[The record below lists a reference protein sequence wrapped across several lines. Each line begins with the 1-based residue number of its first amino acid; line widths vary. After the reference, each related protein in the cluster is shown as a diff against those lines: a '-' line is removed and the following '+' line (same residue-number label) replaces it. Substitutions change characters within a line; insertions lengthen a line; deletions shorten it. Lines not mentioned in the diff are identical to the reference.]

1 MPVLAETSEKAI
13 AKARLAGENADVVE
27 IRVDALEPSEIGRF
41 LRIVRSDKPLLIT
54 YRPAE
59 QGGYREI
66 SVEQR
71 IEFWNG
77 IDNAL
82 DTSGML
88 FDREGDISGRVTEQ
102 GNAVSIRSFHDF
114 EGVPADLDAIY
125 ERLAADGEFVKIA
138 VSAKNITDA
147 ISVWKLLERAKA
159 ENKQLIP
166 IAMGEAGK
174 WTRILGL
181 AHGAFLTYAS
191 LDAGSETAD
200 GQITAKEMVESYRVK
215 ELDENTKVFGII
227 GDPISQS
234 LSPRMHNA
242 VFATLGINTV
252 FIHLLVTDLDQF
264 MRRMVLPETR
274 EVELNFAGFA
284 VTMPHKQA
292 IRKYLDTIDP
302 SAEEIGA
309 VNTVKIEGGKLTGYN
324 TDAYGFITPL
334 KERFGDLKNARVA
347 VFGAGGSAR
356 AAVYELK
363 RCGAE
368 VTVFARDVRKAETF
382 ANEFGVK
389 YGEISNFRSEISEAG
404 EQSSQ
409 IGEQSPQVGEQDSKF
424 DLSDFDIVVDS
435 TSLGMA
441 PENRSLFTAD
451 QLSGVKFV
459 YDLVTKSD
467 DTPLIREAKKAGVP
481 SLGGMEMLIAQGAKQ
496 FEILNGREAPVDLM
510 RNSLI

>member
-1 MPVLAETSEKAI
+1 MPVATETAEKAI
-13 AKARLAGENADVVE
+13 AEVRLAGENADVVE
-27 IRVDALEPSEIGRF
+27 IRIDALEPAEIGRF
-41 LRIVRSDKPLLIT
+41 LSTVRSETPLLIT

-66 SVEQR
+66 SAEQR

-77 IDNAL
+77 IDKTL
-82 DTSGML
+82 DTSGL
-88 FDREGDISGRVTEQ
+88 FFDREGDISGRVTEQ

-125 ERLAADGEFVKIA
+125 ERFAVGGEVIKIA
-138 VSAKNITDA
+138 VSAKEITDA

-159 ENKQLIP
+159 EDKQIIP

-215 ELDENTKVFGII
+215 ELDENTTVFGII

-242 VFATLGINTV
+242 VFAELGINAV

-264 MRRMVLPETR
+264 MQRMVLTETR
-274 EVELNFAGFA
+274 AVELNFAGFA

-292 IRKYLDTIDP
+292 IMKYLDTIDP
-302 SAEEIGA
+302 IAKEIGA
-309 VNTVKIEGGKLTGYN
+309 VNTVKIENGKLNGYN

-334 KERFGDLKNARVA
+334 KERFGDVQDARVA

-356 AAVYELK
+356 ASVYALK

-368 VTVFARDVRKAETF
+368 VTLFARDLRKAEAF
-382 ANEFGVK
+382 ASEFGVK
-389 YGEISNFRSEISEAG
+389 YGEISSFKSEISEAG
-404 EQSSQ
+404 EQSPQ
-409 IGEQSPQVGEQDSKF
+409 IGEQGSKF
-424 DLSDFDIVVDS
+424 DLSDFDIVVDC

-441 PENRSLFTAD
+441 PENRSLFTAG
-451 QLSGVKFV
+451 QLSGVKFI
-459 YDLVTKSD
+459 YDLVTKSE
-467 DTPLIREAKKAGVP
+467 DTPLIHEAKKAGVP

-496 FEILNGREAPVDLM
+496 FEILNGREAPVELM